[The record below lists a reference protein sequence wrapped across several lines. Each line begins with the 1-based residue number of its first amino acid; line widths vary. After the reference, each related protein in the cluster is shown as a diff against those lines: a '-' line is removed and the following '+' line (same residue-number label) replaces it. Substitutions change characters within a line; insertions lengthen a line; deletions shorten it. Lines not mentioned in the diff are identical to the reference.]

1 MVLLHPIRLRVLT
14 LLGFVCVLVMT
25 LSSAHA
31 QSLLNQDEDMLQL
44 EYELLVLHEK
54 LEEIQ
59 RIALDNNPE
68 LRDRA
73 GALGELMV
81 AAMEEEGYAPQESIN
96 RIQEIQLRLQ
106 EADLDADDRIL
117 LMEEAQSEYLRL
129 EQGQAAA
136 LEREDVQA
144 AHQQFQEDVVQA
156 MQETNPD
163 TAEILDEFTRKQQEY
178 EEQLAAA
185 PYTDATYRSRR

>member
-1 MVLLHPIRLRVLT
+1 MVSLHRIRLQTLA
-14 LLGFVCVLVMT
+14 LLGFVGVLAVA
-25 LSSAHA
+25 LPAAHA
-31 QSLLNQDEDMLQL
+31 QMMLNQDEDMIEL
-44 EYELLVLHEK
+44 EYELLQLHEQ
-54 LEEIQ
+54 LEIIQ
-59 RIALDNNPE
+59 RTALDNNPE
-68 LRDRA
+68 LRDQA

-81 AAMEEEGYAPQESIN
+81 AAMEEEGYAPQESID

-106 EADLDADDRIL
+106 ETDLDPDDRL
-117 LMEEAQSEYLRL
+117 QLMEEAQSEYLRL

-136 LEREDVQA
+136 LERDDVHA

-156 MQETNPD
+156 MQNENPD

-185 PYTDATYRSRR
+185 PYTDAAFK